1 MEGPSSGINPEV
13 VSGLPPIP
21 WQYAKF
27 YLGQIWQWV
36 TPHFIA
42 TVIGDGTRYY
52 WRVSTSI
59 LNERKD
65 TEDGSAYGSRRNNTP
80 LDRNQ
85 LRMSRQEEYLPDV
98 MEDYVEGEIFA
109 NGQTMKFS
117 DAEAGVRETVG
128 KSFADTLGY
137 HWWAG
142 RLAYTFTIATGE
154 RVDFEPYLGL
164 RGRVKVFID
173 EEGTIEEYSGVI
185 QVRNYDV
192 LVETMDGVFK
202 LRPSYI
208 ASVESSHTHGL
219 NKAKK
224 TRTVKGFVEPGC
236 SGKPG
241 FIWGTVEHDG
251 PQCGL
256 HEG

>member
-1 MEGPSSGINPEV
+1 MEVSSDGVNPNV

-27 YLGQIWQWV
+27 DLGQVWQWM

-42 TVIGDGTRYY
+42 TITSDGSRYY
-52 WRVSTSI
+52 WRVSTA
-59 LNERKD
+59 LKNDKKERNMVD
-65 TEDGSAYGSRRNNTP
+65 TPVRTVT
-80 LDRNQ
+80 DRAQ
-85 LRMSRQEEYLPDV
+85 LKHVRQEEFLPD
-98 MEDYVEGEIFA
+98 ETDEYVEGEIFA
-109 NGQTMKFS
+109 NGQNVRFS
-117 DAEAGVRETVG
+117 DAETGVRETVG
-128 KSFADTLGY
+128 KSFVDTLGY

-154 RVDFEPYLGL
+154 RVNFEPYLGL
-164 RGRVKVFID
+164 RGRIKVFVD
-173 EEGTIEEYSGVI
+173 DEGTLEEYSGVI

-241 FIWGTVEHDG
+241 FMWGTVEHDG

-256 HEG
+256 HER